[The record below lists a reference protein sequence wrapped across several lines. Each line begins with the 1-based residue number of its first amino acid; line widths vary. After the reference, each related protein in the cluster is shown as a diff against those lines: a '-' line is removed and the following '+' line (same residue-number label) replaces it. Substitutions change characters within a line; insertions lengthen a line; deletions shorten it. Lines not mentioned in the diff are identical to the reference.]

1 MSHTKRGSQLS
12 EIYKQQYLKSVGKDN
27 ASIKQKRQEAL
38 KCLDE
43 WIESQY
49 SDRQYE
55 RLYNSGVSEYNNNM
69 CHHYSRGEEYNKNS
83 PTEEDVGHAYAE
95 KNFGP
100 RIPFSVILSIRD
112 LLD

>member
-1 MSHTKRGSQLS
+1 MSHAKRGSQLS
-12 EIYKQQYLKSVGKDN
+12 EIYKQQYLKSIGKDN

-38 KCLDE
+38 ECLDE

-55 RLYNSGVSEYNNNM
+55 KLYGNGVSEYYNNIR
-69 CHHYSRGEEYNKNS
+69 HSGLPVPDV
-83 PTEEDVGHAYAE
+83 PTKEDVGHAYAE

>member
-1 MSHTKRGSQLS
+1 MSHAKRGSQLS
-12 EIYKQQYLKSVGKDN
+12 EIYKQQYLKSIGKDN

-38 KCLDE
+38 ECLDE

-55 RLYNSGVSEYNNNM
+55 RLYDSGVSEYYNNI
-69 CHHYSRGEEYNKNS
+69 HSGLPVPDV
-83 PTEEDVGHAYAE
+83 PTKEVGHAYAE

>member
-38 KCLDE
+38 ECLDE

-55 RLYNSGVSEYNNNM
+55 MLYNIGVSEYRQLQ
-69 CHHYSRGEEYNKNS
+69 HSGLSVPEV
-83 PTEEDVGHAYAE
+83 PTKEDVSHAYAE

>member
-38 KCLDE
+38 ECLDE
-43 WIESQY
+43 WIETQY

-55 RLYNSGVSEYNNNM
+55 RLYNSGVSEYYNNIRQSGLPVHEVTTKEN
-69 CHHYSRGEEYNKNS
+69 
-83 PTEEDVGHAYAE
+83 VGHAYAE